1 MYTILTIGLVF
12 LSTFILLPK
21 FKSFTEHY
29 SLSINYFL
37 TLVATL
43 VGVLLAIAITN
54 HEADK
59 KEKQDFI
66 KLLHSSISSVEACYE
81 YTENIIKEFEQLT
94 PEDAQKT
101 QFYAQ
106 NQPPY
111 PNYLDT
117 FLMQNIVSK
126 NLSSNALSDLNEQI
140 INLKIVREKD
150 ANIYLSF
157 LGETRNILSLELLYQ
172 QGKID
177 STEFEKR
184 LGELGLQ
191 GVIHIKSN
199 NS

>member
-21 FKSFTEHY
+21 FKDFTERY

-54 HEADK
+54 HEAGK
-59 KEKQDFI
+59 KEKQDFV
-66 KLLHSSISSVEACYE
+66 KLLYSSISSVDACYE
-81 YTENIIKEFEQLT
+81 YTESIIKEFEQLA
-94 PEDAQKT
+94 PAEAEKS

-126 NLSSNALSDLNEQI
+126 NLSSDALSDLNEQV

-177 STEFEKR
+177 STELEKR